1 MLQKKAQILGIT
13 LAVSLAGQMANPA
26 NAAVTAGQLEA
37 SIKRANILA
46 DGIGVKAEVKNELAR
61 VSTYRNRKANDDD
74 SKIEAVLIAK
84 TIIDA
89 APEITRVMVYFYTS
103 LDRTRFK
110 EVVVTA
116 GDVKAFGSG
125 QVGQKELLSS
135 ITIKEGVNY
144 DASQVAG
151 FIESAKMA
159 GSSGGVSVAINGTD
173 ADVSAYLDSENER
186 DCRLEALRLAEST
199 LSAQPG
205 VQRVKIMFFNP
216 SPDQKGIYRQIVLE
230 ANAIRTLYK
239 SLDTLLNPVQVT
251 VAKVQG
257 GGGSG
262 DLAAVAGPLQAE
274 RQGVLDRLKELE
286 KKGVGI
292 AAYLNAFK
300 DMESKVAAGDEAV
313 IQTELK
319 KVTGYVEEAEKKYKM
334 AKEKPVTASA
344 SAAPAGP
351 SPAEGNPKYVQVL
364 WYFAQVLQNANRGA
378 EAKQFEARANAVLAR
393 HPELPR
399 ARPPK
404 LTGYV
409 IGRGS
414 PIRENEVLLDPQGR
428 LAEAEAVLMSAPR

>member
-1 MLQKKAQILGIT
+1 M
-13 LAVSLAGQMANPA
+13 AVSLAGQMAIPA

-37 SIKRANILA
+37 SIKKANILA

-84 TIIDA
+84 TIIDS

-135 ITIKEGVNY
+135 ITIKEGANY

-151 FIESAKMA
+151 LIESAKMA

-186 DCRLEALRLAEST
+186 DCRLEALRLAENT

-205 VQRVKIMFFNP
+205 VQRVKVMFFNP

-230 ANAIRTLYK
+230 ANAIRSLYK

-251 VAKVQG
+251 VAKVQ

-334 AKEKPVTASA
+334 AKEKPAPASA
-344 SAAPAGP
+344 SAAASGP

-393 HPELPR
+393 HPEIPR
-399 ARPPK
+399 TRPPK

-414 PIRENEVLLDPQGR
+414 PIRENEVLLDPQAR
-428 LAEAEAVLMSAPR
+428 LAEAEAVLMSSPR